1 MGLSGSAFIN
11 ITIFAALNKR
21 KTTKKA
27 IMYLTAEIKKK
38 MFKEHGGSEKN
49 TGTSEGQIAIFTHRI
64 NFLTKHLQENP
75 KDLSTKRSLVNLVG
89 KRKSLLEYLKAKD
102 IAAYRALI
110 KKLEIR
116 R

>member
-1 MGLSGSAFIN
+1 
-11 ITIFAALNKR
+11 
-21 KTTKKA
+21 
-27 IMYLTAEIKKK
+27 MYLTSEIKKT
-38 MFKEHGGSEKN
+38 MFVEHGGSEKN
-49 TGTSEGQIAIFTHRI
+49 TGSSEAQIALFTHRI

-102 IAAYRALI
+102 IAKYRALI